1 MTRTAPAT
9 IILIEDNHL
18 DRSKNLQSAFLVNL
32 SNQMDPWMKAAK
44 EQLRHHV
51 SMESEEEGKNAP
63 QSVSITNTRSF
74 ARFARRPIFVI
85 ITD

>member
-1 MTRTAPAT
+1 
-9 IILIEDNHL
+9 
-18 DRSKNLQSAFLVNL
+18 
-32 SNQMDPWMKAAK
+32 MDPWMKAAK
-44 EQLRHHV
+44 EQLRHNV